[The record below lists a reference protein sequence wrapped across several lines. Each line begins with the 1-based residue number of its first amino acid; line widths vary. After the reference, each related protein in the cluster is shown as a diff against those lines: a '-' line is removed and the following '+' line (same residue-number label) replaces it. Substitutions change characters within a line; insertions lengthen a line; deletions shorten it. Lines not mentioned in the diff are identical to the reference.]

1 MTTASK
7 MSLGAI
13 VLLFVL
19 SLVSY
24 GQTSSGK
31 FGSLAIS
38 PDGKVVAVDFGQHN
52 ISFIYKIAVGTG
64 VATRLT
70 GAKEGYEETPSFS
83 PDGKRIAFTYWPAD
97 HRRSRIVI
105 VNVEGSD
112 LHQWSPSGNN
122 DVSPVFSPDNKTIIF
137 GRFGFYGSYSPIAQP
152 HPHEWDFFA
161 SDLDGANVRQLTQES
176 FYGVSPASVSPD
188 GRTFL
193 FVNKEDNGDVM
204 EIRSLEVP
212 AQAKQTLRPALPH
225 RIRGGAIY
233 AFPNFMPDGK
243 SILFM
248 AASDG
253 KPWGGY
259 DYDIYQMEL
268 ATGTVERLTRGNG
281 YATDLRLSADG
292 GIAVFLKWRSDWQG
306 TPITNEPY
314 LLDVQSRKV
323 TPLVVTGLN

>member
-38 PDGKVVAVDFGQHN
+38 PDGKVIAVDFGQHN
-52 ISFIYKIAVGTG
+52 ISFIYRIAVDTG

-70 GAKEGYEETPSFS
+70 GAKEGYEETPAFS

-97 HRRSRIVI
+97 HARSRIVI
-105 VNVEGSD
+105 VNVDGSD

-152 HPHEWDFFA
+152 HEHEWDFFA

-225 RIRGGAIY
+225 KIRGGAIY
-233 AFPNFMPDGK
+233 AFPNYLPDGK

-248 AASDG
+248 AASEG
-253 KPWGGY
+253 KHGF
-259 DYDIYQMEL
+259 DYDVYRTDL
-268 ATGTVERLTRGNG
+268 ATGTVERLTNGNG
-281 YATDLRLSADG
+281 YATDLIVSANG
-292 GIAVFLKWRSDWQG
+292 KTAVFLKWRTDSHA
-306 TPITNEPY
+306 TPVANELC
-314 LLDVQSRKV
+314 LLDLQSRAL
-323 TPLVVTGLN
+323 TPLKITGLN